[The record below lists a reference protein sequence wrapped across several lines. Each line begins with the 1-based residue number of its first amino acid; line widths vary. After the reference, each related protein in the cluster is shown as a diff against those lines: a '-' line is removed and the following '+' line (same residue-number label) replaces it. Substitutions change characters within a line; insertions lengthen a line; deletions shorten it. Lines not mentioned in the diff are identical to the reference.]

1 MKRIIY
7 LSLVLL
13 VLCVLSSYGQKQNL
27 VATIDGWGNDTIIVV
42 KMSTSIPEEKLD
54 TLVAVNNKVVYNT
67 ERDTLMLM
75 LFNKSSFAVSA
86 CAVEATI
93 MTNSEVL
100 IEGKVFDKKIE
111 YVASG
116 NDLMRDFV
124 QVRKD
129 YLIFDMAI
137 DSVNTLIN
145 KSYQDP
151 GSEKLFDERGR
162 LLDKKRDVKLNYIR
176 NNRNTDLAALYTF
189 QMPIK
194 RFMETYSLLGD
205 QAKNGVYKSML
216 ESKLKRTKDFEQ
228 VQLLKE
234 KATISK
240 GNPAPDFT
248 LVSINGEKFSLSDF
262 KGKWVVLD
270 FWGSWCAPC
279 LNGMPQMKSMY
290 DKYKGKLEIIGVA
303 CKDNDDKW
311 RKAVKNNELN
321 WTQLFGDDSVHID
334 YAIEAYPTKIVI
346 DPTGT
351 IVYKAVGETT
361 GFYEEVDKV
370 IKCDKMLTIK

>member
-248 LVSINGEKFSLSDF
+248 LVSINGEKVSLSDF

-370 IKCDKMLTIK
+370 MKCDKMLTIK

>member
-248 LVSINGEKFSLSDF
+248 LV
-262 KGKWVVLD
+262 
-270 FWGSWCAPC
+270 
-279 LNGMPQMKSMY
+279 
-290 DKYKGKLEIIGVA
+290 
-303 CKDNDDKW
+303 
-311 RKAVKNNELN
+311 
-321 WTQLFGDDSVHID
+321 
-334 YAIEAYPTKIVI
+334 
-346 DPTGT
+346 
-351 IVYKAVGETT
+351 
-361 GFYEEVDKV
+361 
-370 IKCDKMLTIK
+370 

>member
-370 IKCDKMLTIK
+370 MKCDKMLTIK